1 MNLTASGRGKD
12 QATGKLIGKYQNQTR
27 TYVRRFAFS
36 KRLLYWHYGE
46 IFHCRSFS

>member
-1 MNLTASGRGKD
+1 MNLTDSGMSRD
-12 QATGKLIGKYQNQTR
+12 EATGKQISKFQNQTR

-46 IFHCRSFS
+46 IFDRRSFS